1 MAVFASPSFDNHEKV
16 LFANDADTGLCA
28 IIAIHNTNRGPG
40 VGGCRMWPYETD
52 AAALEDALRLSRG
65 MTYKSALAN
74 LPLGG
79 GKSVMIG
86 DPRHEKTPELLR
98 AMGRIVDSLGGRYV
112 VAEDVG
118 TTVQDMD
125 IINETT
131 QHVACTSEGSGN
143 PSPYTAR
150 GVFHGIRAAVA
161 HGMQRNTDLEGVSVA
176 IQGLGQVGYS
186 LAGYLHA
193 QGVKLVVSDIHQD
206 PIDRAADEFGAT
218 PIAADDIYGAD
229 VDVFAPCALGAII
242 NDHTVP
248 QLRARIVAGS
258 ANNQLAENR
267 HGAALAKRGVLY
279 APDYVINAGGIIE
292 VAYGAKAGRDEAK
305 LDQHVEG
312 IYGTLT
318 DIFGRAT
325 AESLPTNVVADRM
338 AEERFQ
344 TAPH

>member
-1 MAVFASPSFDNHEKV
+1 MPVFASPSFDNHEKV
-16 LFANDADTGLCA
+16 LFASDAETGLKT
-28 IIAIHNTNRGPG
+28 IIAVHNTNRGPG
-40 VGGCRMWPYETD
+40 VGGCRMWPYESD

-74 LPLGG
+74 LPMGG

-86 DPRHEKTPELLR
+86 DPRTEKTPELLR

-125 IINETT
+125 VINETT

-143 PSPYTAR
+143 PSPYTAS

-161 HGMQRNTDLEGVSVA
+161 FAMRRNADLEGVAVA

-186 LAGYLHA
+186 LAEFLHE
-193 QGVKLVVSDIHQD
+193 QGAKLIVSDIHQD
-206 PIDRAADEFGAT
+206 PIDRAAAEFGAT
-218 PIAADDIYGAD
+218 PIAADDIYGAEA
-229 VDVFAPCALGAII
+229 DVFAPCALGAII
-242 NDHTVP
+242 NDHTLP
-248 QLRARIVAGS
+248 QIKAKIVAGS
-258 ANNQLAENR
+258 ANNQLAEDR
-267 HGAALAKRGVLY
+267 HGAALAARGILY

-292 VAYGAKAGRDEAK
+292 VAYGAKAGRDEDK
-305 LDQHVEG
+305 LVKHVEG

-318 DIFGRAT
+318 DIFGRAAT
-325 AESLPTNVVADRM
+325 ENQPTNVVADRM

-344 TAPH
+344 AAAT

>member
-1 MAVFASPSFDNHEKV
+1 MAVFASPSYDNHEKV
-16 LFANDADTGLCA
+16 LFAQDADSGLQA

-40 VGGCRMWPYETD
+40 VGGCRMWPYESD

-86 DPRHEKTPELLR
+86 DPRTEKTPELLR

-131 QHVACTSEGSGN
+131 KHVACTSEGSGN
-143 PSPYTAR
+143 PSPYTAS

-161 HGMQRNTDLEGVSVA
+161 FNMRRNADLEGVSVA

-186 LAGYLHA
+186 LAGFLHE
-193 QGVKLVVSDIHQD
+193 QGAKLVVSDIHQR

-218 PIAADDIYGAD
+218 PIAADDIYGAE

-242 NDHTVP
+242 NDHTLP
-248 QLRARIVAGS
+248 QIKAKVVAGS
-258 ANNQLAENR
+258 ANNQLAHDR
-267 HGAALAKRGVLY
+267 HGAALAARGILY

-292 VAYGAKAGRDEAK
+292 VAYGAKADRDEVE
-305 LDQHVEG
+305 LTNHVEG

-318 DIFGRAT
+318 DIFGRAA
-325 AESLPTNVVADRM
+325 AENLPTNVVADRM
-338 AEERFQ
+338 AEERFR
-344 TAPH
+344 AAA

>member
-1 MAVFASPSFDNHEKV
+1 MPVFASSSYDNHEKV
-16 LFANDADTGLCA
+16 LFAHDAETGLRA
-28 IIAIHNTNRGPG
+28 IIAVHNTNRGPG
-40 VGGCRMWPYETD
+40 CGGCRMWPYESET
-52 AAALEDALRLSRG
+52 AALEDALRLSRG

-86 DPRHEKTPELLR
+86 DPRRDKTAELLR

-131 QHVACTSEGSGN
+131 KHVACTSEGSGN
-143 PSPYTAR
+143 PSPYTAN

-161 HGMQRNTDLEGVSVA
+161 HRLRRNTDLEGVSVA
-176 IQGLGQVGYS
+176 IQGVGQVGYS
-186 LAGYLHA
+186 LAGQLHK
-193 QGVKLVVSDIHQD
+193 QGAELVVSDIHKD
-206 PIDRAADEFGAT
+206 ALERAADEFGAT
-218 PIAADDIYGAD
+218 PVGAEDIYNAD
-229 VDVFAPCALGAII
+229 VDVFSPCALGAII
-242 NDHTVP
+242 NDVTIP
-248 QLRARIVAGS
+248 MLRARIVAGS
-258 ANNQLAENR
+258 ANNQLSENR
-267 HGAALAKRGVLY
+267 HGAALAEDGILY
-279 APDYVINAGGIIE
+279 TPDYVINAGGIIE

-305 LDQHVEG
+305 LERHVEG

-318 DIFGRAT
+318 DIFGRAE
-325 AESLPTNVVADRM
+325 AEDLPTNLVADRM

-344 TAPH
+344 PAAH